1 MCLTTHTT
9 RRDAEPH
16 MTQMTGPMAEALAR
30 NREALNA
37 RFASAQMGGSRIDQ
51 GAFMEHL
58 ADVVEPIVR
67 AVAAEF
73 AEKVDSVTLAL
84 YDLSLELF
92 GATLLG
98 SESTCPQIALVWRK
112 LLPRLPRLLARE
124 PGRVA
129 GSLSNAVHNL
139 ALTPGARPEE
149 WLDRMIALTPF
160 ATDVRNF
167 LDSGKILAWRAG
179 MTQYREGALATARQL
194 DLPVAARALG
204 LPEAAPAAD
213 IATALDRITE
223 NPWMSPTDAL
233 ANAADPRRMRIVAR
247 IGAFRGFGGP
257 FLRPPTVIYQH
268 DSFLVSDGDSTWM
281 LLADLH
287 GSTFQR
293 IDNPPLKPNWV
304 AAAIQSEPDGTLRWG
319 DAVATFEELAGFS
332 SHASDGKTLAITLPT
347 SHHVFLLARG

>member
-1 MCLTTHTT
+1 MSLKTHTT
-9 RRDAEPH
+9 RREQH
-16 MTQMTGPMAEALAR
+16 MTQMTGPMAQALAR

-37 RFASAQMGGSRIDQ
+37 RFAAAQMGGSRIDQ
-51 GAFMEHL
+51 AAFMEHL
-58 ADVVEPIVR
+58 AEVVEPIVR

-73 AEKVDSVTLAL
+73 AEKVDPVTLAL

-92 GATLLG
+92 EAILLG
-98 SESTCPQIALVWRK
+98 PQNTCPAISLVWRK
-112 LLPRLPRLLARE
+112 LLPRLPCLLARE
-124 PGRVA
+124 PGRIA

-139 ALTPGARPEE
+139 AATPGARTDQ
-149 WLDRMIALTPF
+149 WLDRMIALAPL
-160 ATDVRNF
+160 AGDVRTF

-179 MTQYREGALATARQL
+179 MTQYRDGALNTARQL
-194 DLPVAARALG
+194 EPSVAARALG

-213 IATALDRITE
+213 IATALDRMTE
-223 NPWMSPTDAL
+223 NPWISPTDAL
-233 ANAADPRRMRIVAR
+233 ANAADPRRIRIAAR
-247 IGAFRGFGGP
+247 AGAFRGFGGP
-257 FLRPPTVIYQH
+257 FLRPPTVIYQQ
-268 DSFLVSDGDSTWM
+268 DNFLVSDGQSTWM

-293 IDNPPLKPNWV
+293 IDNPPLKPNWI

-347 SHHVFLLARG
+347 SHHVYLLARG